1 MTKITIQDFEKV
13 EIRAGKII
21 DVQEFPE
28 AKKPLYKLT
37 IDFGKFGIKKSG
49 AGLRESYEKEELLG
63 RQVVAV
69 VNFPPRQISN
79 FMSECLV
86 LGLRKGN
93 KIMLLVPDEEV
104 ELGERVF

>member
-1 MTKITIQDFEKV
+1 MITIDDFNKV
-13 EIRAGKII
+13 EIRAGRII
-21 DVQEFPE
+21 AVEDFPK
-28 AKKPLYKLT
+28 ANKPLYKLT
-37 IDFGKFGIKKSG
+37 IDFGAFGIKQSG
-49 AGLRESYEKEELLG
+49 AGLRDSYSKEELLD

-69 VNFPPRQISN
+69 INFPPRNIAG

-93 KIMLLVPDEEV
+93 KIMLLVPDKEV